1 MKLKKEVLLTE
12 EECGLLADRLIAN
25 AFRFLSNAKNCLNGY
40 GKATSNFK
48 AQEWRA
54 KADNLIELANKLSE
68 PWI

>member
-1 MKLKKEVLLTE
+1 MEFKKEILLTE
-12 EECGLLADRLIAN
+12 EECGQVADLLIGKAN
-25 AFRFLSNAKNCLNGY
+25 RCEANAKNCLSGY
-40 GKATSNFK
+40 GKATSSFK